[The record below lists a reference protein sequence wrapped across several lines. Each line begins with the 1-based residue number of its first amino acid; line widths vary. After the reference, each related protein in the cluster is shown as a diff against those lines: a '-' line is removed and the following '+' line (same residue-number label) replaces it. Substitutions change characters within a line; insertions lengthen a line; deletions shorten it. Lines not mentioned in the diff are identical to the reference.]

1 MQPKRD
7 PARRGVLR
15 KVVSRKKDPQNPA
28 RSDVVLE
35 CGHVITRT
43 TGGRPE
49 RCYCLECPM
58 PNKGEPH
65 GREKPIKYW
74 PTLKK

>member
-1 MQPKRD
+1 MQKA
-7 PARRGVLR
+7 PAKRGVLKKLVGR
-15 KVVSRKKDPQNPA
+15 KRDPQNPQ

-49 RCYCLECPM
+49 RCYCLECS
-58 PNKGEPH
+58 EPKV
-65 GREKPIKYW
+65 E
-74 PTLKK
+74 